1 MAAVMEGVST
11 GVFLEGAVHL
21 ISISYFQHAE
31 KELTSSTRQPCSHRR
46 DYAYYSK
53 NKWTDVP
60 PPTL

>member
-31 KELTSSTRQPCSHRR
+31 KELTSPTRQPCSHRK
-46 DYAYYSK
+46 D
-53 NKWTDVP
+53 
-60 PPTL
+60 